1 MKYFT
6 IAVTVS
12 LALAIQYCQAA
23 KKPSA
28 AAASPPTPPASSN
41 EEQVPRRPK
50 INWGKCPQLEPTE
63 KDIEFKSGILQECL
77 RQNPPPTQVTSQE
90 QIIDRKFD
98 LKVFTFTF

>member
-1 MKYFT
+1 MKYY
-6 IAVTVS
+6 IVAVTVS

-23 KKPSA
+23 QKPSA
-28 AAASPPTPPASSN
+28 ATALPPAPPAPGN
-41 EEQVPRRPK
+41 EEQAPRRPK

-90 QIIDRKFD
+90 QIIDRMLPLFYA
-98 LKVFTFTF
+98 F